1 MVISHVMFI
10 SAVSHTMYLISK
22 SVGTYTSMHVYG
34 ELGIGKM
41 IPDTLTI
48 MNKSMIH
55 LY

>member
-34 ELGIGKM
+34 EFAIWKK
-41 IPDTLTI
+41 IPDPLTK
-48 MNKSMIH
+48 MHKSMIH